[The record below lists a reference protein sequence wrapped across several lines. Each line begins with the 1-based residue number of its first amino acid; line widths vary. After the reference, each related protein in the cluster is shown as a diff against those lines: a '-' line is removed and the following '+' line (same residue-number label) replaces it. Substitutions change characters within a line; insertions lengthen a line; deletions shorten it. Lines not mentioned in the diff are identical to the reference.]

1 MEKVVVQT
9 GAKTYQIADQDGNDL
24 GVFRFIPSDAGILK
38 RYKEAAAFFAGI
50 NDRIKGKD
58 FEEILPEL
66 EKEAGEALTNT
77 LKISMENER
86 MHGHSYATY
95 TNTIYK
101 AIFGKNAK
109 QLREEYGMS
118 AKDNIWNHLSEEELQ
133 LIQSKEML
141 VNGLIGCIGGTRQNP
156 TYHSI

>member
-1 MEKVVVQT
+1 M
-9 GAKTYQIADQDGNDL
+9 
-24 GVFRFIPSDAGILK
+24 
-38 RYKEAAAFFAGI
+38 
-50 NDRIKGKD
+50 
-58 FEEILPEL
+58 
-66 EKEAGEALTNT
+66 TNT

-95 TNTIYK
+95 MNTIYK